1 MRGGKRIAVVIP
13 ALNERE
19 AIPKVLGDIPGWVD
33 TVIVADNSSSDGTR
47 EVAKAHG
54 ARVVQESERGYGAA
68 CLAGIAACGQSDI
81 IVFLDGDYSD
91 HPDELGTLVDPILS
105 GTHELVIGSR
115 VTGGA
120 ENGAL
125 TIQQRFGNWLACKLM
140 NGLWHTCYTDL
151 GPFRAIDARALKRLA
166 MRDRNYGWTVEM
178 QIKGALMGLKATEVP
193 VSYRPRIGVSKVSGT
208 LKGTVLAGTK
218 ILGLIGRYALWPRW
232 AKQVP
237 EKINP
242 KLENYL
248 Q

>member
-1 MRGGKRIAVVIP
+1 MRGGKHISVVIP

-19 AIPKVLGDIPGWVD
+19 AIPKVLSDIPDWVD
-33 TVIVADNSSSDGTR
+33 AVIVADNGSSDGTG
-47 EVAKAHG
+47 EIAEAHD
-54 ARVVQESERGYGAA
+54 ALVVQEPERGYGAA

-91 HPDELGTLVDPILS
+91 HPEELGSLVDPIVS

-115 VTGGA
+115 VAGGA
-120 ENGAL
+120 EKGAL

-151 GPFRAIDARALKRLA
+151 GPFRAIDAQALRRLS
-166 MRDRNYGWTVEM
+166 MQDRNYGWTVEM
-178 QIKGALMGLKATEVP
+178 QIKAALLGLKAREVP
-193 VSYRPRIGVSKVSGT
+193 VSYRPRIGVSKISGT

-232 AKQVP
+232 AKQAAD
-237 EKINP
+237 K
-242 KLENYL
+242 
-248 Q
+248 